1 MYQWLFLFIKSICMT
16 HVKIALA
23 DDHKIV
29 RDGIK
34 TMLESQPEID
44 VVVEA
49 SNGNEILEKLEN
61 KLVDLVI
68 MDISMPE
75 KDGIQATKELKE
87 KLPNI
92 KVLALTMSNDDLH
105 IRQMIQAGASGYIMK
120 SAGRKDLKDAIET
133 IMNGKH
139 YFSDEATQSIMMDLV
154 KGKGKST
161 AMDAVHITDRELE
174 ILELIVQEFTNQE
187 IAEKLFISSRT
198 VDAHRRNLLQKT
210 GARNTAGLVKY
221 AFQHNLI
228 SSADE

>member
-1 MYQWLFLFIKSICMT
+1 MT
-16 HVKIALA
+16 NIKIALA

-29 RDGIK
+29 RDGIR
-34 TMLESQPEID
+34 TMLESQPNIE
-44 VVVEA
+44 VVAEV
-49 SNGNEILEKLEN
+49 SNGNEILKKLEN
-61 KLVDLVI
+61 TQVDLVI

-75 KDGIQATKELKE
+75 KDGIKATKNLKE
-87 KLPNI
+87 KHPNV

-161 AMDAVHITDRELE
+161 TMDAVHITDRELE
-174 ILELIVQEFTNQE
+174 ILDLIVQEYTNQE

-228 SSADE
+228 STKDE

>member
-1 MYQWLFLFIKSICMT
+1 M
-16 HVKIALA
+16 A

-34 TMLESQPEID
+34 LMLESQVGID
-44 VVVEA
+44 VVAEA
-49 SNGNEILEKLEN
+49 NNGAEALDKL
-61 KLVDLVI
+61 KDVLIDIII
-68 MDISMPE
+68 MDINMPE
-75 KDGIQATKELKE
+75 MDGITATKEIKNTY
-87 KLPNI
+87 PDV

-120 SAGRKDLKDAIET
+120 SAGRAELKDAIHS

-139 YFSDEATQSIMMDLV
+139 YFSDEATHTIMMDLV
-154 KGKGKST
+154 RGKGKPSSP
-161 AMDAVHITDRELE
+161 DSVHITDRELE

-221 AFQHNLI
+221 AFQHNVI
-228 SSADE
+228 SPPQK

>member
-1 MYQWLFLFIKSICMT
+1 MAN
-16 HVKIALA
+16 VKILLA

-34 TMLESQPEID
+34 LMLEPQAGID
-44 VVVEA
+44 VVDEA
-49 SNGNEILEKLEN
+49 ENGKKALELLKDQ
-61 KLVDLVI
+61 LVDIVVMDINMPI
-68 MDISMPE
+68 MD
-75 KDGIQATKELKE
+75 GITATKKIKE
-87 KLPNI
+87 EYPDV

-120 SAGRKDLKDAIET
+120 SAGRKELKDAIDA
-133 IMNGKH
+133 IMEGKH
-139 YFSDEATQSIMMDLV
+139 YFSDEATESIMMDLV

-161 AMDAVHITDRELE
+161 DPDPIHITDRELE
-174 ILELIVQEFTNQE
+174 VLELIVQEHTNQE
-187 IAEKLFISSRT
+187 IADKLFISSRT

-228 SSADE
+228 SSGKGK

>member
-1 MYQWLFLFIKSICMT
+1 MA

-34 TMLESQPEID
+34 TMLESQPEIE

-49 SNGNEILEKLEN
+49 ANGNEILEKLN
-61 KLVDLVI
+61 DVPVDLVV
-68 MDISMPE
+68 MDINMPE
-75 KDGIQATKELKE
+75 KDGIQATKEIKE
-87 KLPNI
+87 QHPNV

-133 IMNGKH
+133 IMSGKH

-161 AMDAVHITDRELE
+161 TMDAVHITDRELE
-174 ILELIVQEFTNQE
+174 ILELIVQEYTNQE

-228 SSADE
+228 SSSDE

>member
-1 MYQWLFLFIKSICMT
+1 MVN
-16 HVKIALA
+16 VKIGLA

-34 TMLESQPEID
+34 TMLESQPKIE

-49 SNGNEILEKLEN
+49 SNGNEILKKLDDTQ
-61 KLVDLVI
+61 VDLII
-68 MDISMPE
+68 MDINMPE
-75 KDGIQATKELKE
+75 KDGIQATKEIKE
-87 KLPNI
+87 KHSNI
-92 KVLALTMSNDDLH
+92 KILALTMSNDDLH

-133 IMNGKH
+133 IMSGKH

-161 AMDAVHITDRELE
+161 TMDAVHITDRELE

-187 IAEKLFISSRT
+187 IAEKLYISSRT

-221 AFQHNLI
+221 AFQHKLI
-228 SSADE
+228 SSGTE

>member
-1 MYQWLFLFIKSICMT
+1 MT
-16 HVKIALA
+16 NVKIALA

-34 TMLESQPEID
+34 TMLESQPGID
-44 VVVEA
+44 VVAEA
-49 SNGNEILEKLEN
+49 SNGIEILEKLEDTP
-61 KLVDLVI
+61 VDLVI

-75 KDGIQATKELKE
+75 KDGIQATKDLKE
-87 KLPNI
+87 AHPNV
-92 KVLALTMSNDDLH
+92 KVLALSMSNDDLH
-105 IRQMIQAGASGYIMK
+105 IRQMIQAGVSGYIMK

-133 IMNGKH
+133 IMSGEH

-161 AMDAVHITDRELE
+161 TMDAVHITDRELE
-174 ILELIVQEFTNQE
+174 ILELIVQEYTNQE
-187 IAEKLFISSRT
+187 IAEKLFISPRT

-228 SSADE
+228 STNDE

>member
-1 MYQWLFLFIKSICMT
+1 MAN
-16 HVKIALA
+16 VKIALA

-44 VVVEA
+44 VVAEA
-49 SNGNEILEKLEN
+49 SDGKEILQKVKEN
-61 KLVDLVI
+61 MIDLVI
-68 MDISMPE
+68 MDINMPGM
-75 KDGIQATKELKE
+75 DGITATKELKD
-87 KLPNI
+87 KHPNV

-105 IRQMIQAGASGYIMK
+105 VRQMIQAGASGYIMK
-120 SAGRKDLKDAIET
+120 SAGRKELKNAIET

-139 YFSDEATQSIMMDLV
+139 YFSDEATHSIMMDLV
-154 KGKGKST
+154 RGKGKST
-161 AMDAVHITDRELE
+161 SPETVHITDRELE
-174 ILELIVQEFTNQE
+174 ILELIVQEYTNQE
-187 IAEKLFISSRT
+187 IADKLFISSRT

-228 SSADE
+228 SSGDE

>member
-1 MYQWLFLFIKSICMT
+1 MAN
-16 HVKIALA
+16 VKILLA

-34 TMLESQPEID
+34 LMLEPQAGID
-44 VVVEA
+44 VVDEA
-49 SNGNEILEKLEN
+49 ENGEKALEILKDQI
-61 KLVDLVI
+61 VDIVVMDINMPI
-68 MDISMPE
+68 MD
-75 KDGIQATKELKE
+75 GITATKKIKE
-87 KLPNI
+87 KYPDV

-120 SAGRKDLKDAIET
+120 SAGRKELKDAIDA
-133 IMNGKH
+133 IMEGKH
-139 YFSDEATQSIMMDLV
+139 YFSDEATESIMMDLV

-161 AMDAVHITDRELE
+161 DPDPIHITDRELE
-174 ILELIVQEFTNQE
+174 ILELIVQEHTNQE
-187 IAEKLFISSRT
+187 IAEKLYISSRT

-228 SSADE
+228 SSGKDK

>member
-1 MYQWLFLFIKSICMT
+1 MAN
-16 HVKIALA
+16 VKILLA

-34 TMLESQPEID
+34 LMLEPQAGID
-44 VVVEA
+44 VVDEA
-49 SNGNEILEKLEN
+49 ENGEKALDILKDQF
-61 KLVDLVI
+61 VDIVV
-68 MDISMPE
+68 MDINMPVM
-75 KDGIQATKELKE
+75 DGITATKKIKE
-87 KLPNI
+87 KFPDV

-120 SAGRKDLKDAIET
+120 SAGRQELKEAINA
-133 IMNGKH
+133 IMEGKH
-139 YFSDEATQSIMMDLV
+139 YFSDEATESIMMDLV

-161 AMDAVHITDRELE
+161 DPDPIHITDRELE
-174 ILELIVQEFTNQE
+174 ILELIVQEHTNQE

-228 SSADE
+228 STGKDK

>member
-1 MYQWLFLFIKSICMT
+1 MT
-16 HVKIALA
+16 NVKIALA

-34 TMLESQPEID
+34 TMLESQPGID
-44 VVVEA
+44 VVAEA
-49 SNGNEILEKLEN
+49 SNGNEILKKLEDTP
-61 KLVDLVI
+61 VDLVI

-75 KDGIQATKELKE
+75 KDGIQATKDLKE
-87 KLPNI
+87 AHPNV
-92 KVLALTMSNDDLH
+92 KVLALSMSNDDLH
-105 IRQMIQAGASGYIMK
+105 IRQMIQAGVSGYIMK

-133 IMNGKH
+133 IMSGEH

-161 AMDAVHITDRELE
+161 TMDAVHITDRELE
-174 ILELIVQEFTNQE
+174 ILELIVQEYTNQE
-187 IAEKLFISSRT
+187 IAEKLFISPRT

-228 SSADE
+228 STNDE

>member
-1 MYQWLFLFIKSICMT
+1 MANIRVLL
-16 HVKIALA
+16 V

-34 TMLESQPEID
+34 LMLESQAD
-44 VVVEA
+44 VNVISEA
-49 SNGNEILEKLEN
+49 ENGKQALEKLEGET
-61 KLVDLVI
+61 VDLTV
-68 MDISMPE
+68 MDINMPVM
-75 KDGIQATKELKE
+75 DGVTATKKIKE
-87 KLPNI
+87 SFPDV

-120 SAGRKDLKDAIET
+120 SAGRKELRSAIDAI
-133 IMNGKH
+133 MDGRH
-139 YFSDEATQSIMMDLV
+139 YFSDEATESIMMDLV
-154 KGKGKST
+154 KGKGKSS
-161 AMDAVHITDRELE
+161 APEPIHITDREQE
-174 ILELIVQEFTNQE
+174 ILELIVQEHTNQE

-228 SSADE
+228 SSDKK

>member
-1 MYQWLFLFIKSICMT
+1 MT
-16 HVKIALA
+16 NVKIALA

-49 SNGNEILEKLEN
+49 SNGNEILEKIEDT
-61 KLVDLVI
+61 LVDLVI

-75 KDGIQATKELKE
+75 KDGIEATKELKNRY
-87 KLPNI
+87 PNV

-105 IRQMIQAGASGYIMK
+105 IRQMIQAGASGYVMK
-120 SAGRKDLKDAIET
+120 SAGRKELKEAIET
-133 IMNGKH
+133 IMSGQH

-161 AMDAVHITDRELE
+161 TPDAVHITDRELE
-174 ILELIVQEFTNQE
+174 ILELIVQEYTNQE

-228 SSADE
+228 SPSEE

>member
-1 MYQWLFLFIKSICMT
+1 MANIKIL
-16 HVKIALA
+16 LA

-34 TMLESQPEID
+34 LMLEPQAGID
-44 VVVEA
+44 VVDEA
-49 SNGNEILEKLEN
+49 QNGKEVLKKLKEHV
-61 KLVDLVI
+61 VDIVV
-68 MDISMPE
+68 MDINMPE
-75 KDGIQATKELKE
+75 MDGITATRKVKEE
-87 KLPNI
+87 FPDV

-120 SAGRKDLKDAIET
+120 SAGRKELKEAIDS
-133 IMNGKH
+133 IMEGKH
-139 YFSDEATQSIMMDLV
+139 YFSDEATQSIMLDLV

-161 AMDAVHITDRELE
+161 DPDPIHITDREKE
-174 ILELIVQEFTNQE
+174 VLELIVQEHTNQE
-187 IAEKLFISSRT
+187 IAEKLYISSRT

-228 SSADE
+228 SSGKSD

>member
-1 MYQWLFLFIKSICMT
+1 MAN
-16 HVKIALA
+16 VKILLA

-34 TMLESQPEID
+34 LMLEPQAGID
-44 VVVEA
+44 VVDEA
-49 SNGNEILEKLEN
+49 ENGEKALEILKDQI
-61 KLVDLVI
+61 VDIVVMDINMPI
-68 MDISMPE
+68 MD
-75 KDGIQATKELKE
+75 GITATKKIKE
-87 KLPNI
+87 KYPDV

-120 SAGRKDLKDAIET
+120 SAGRKELKDAIDA
-133 IMNGKH
+133 IMEGKH
-139 YFSDEATQSIMMDLV
+139 YFSDEATETIMMDLV

-161 AMDAVHITDRELE
+161 APDPIHITDRELE
-174 ILELIVQEFTNQE
+174 VLELIVQEHTNQE
-187 IAEKLFISSRT
+187 IAEKLYISSRT

-228 SSADE
+228 SSGKDK